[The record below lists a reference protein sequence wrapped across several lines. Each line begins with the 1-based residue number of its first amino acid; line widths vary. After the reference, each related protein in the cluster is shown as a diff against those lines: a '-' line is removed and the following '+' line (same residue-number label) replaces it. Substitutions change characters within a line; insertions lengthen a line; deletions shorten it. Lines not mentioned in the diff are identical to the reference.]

1 MLITFSLFLFFIV
14 SKVPI
19 AYSLFA
25 ASIYYMLAHH
35 VPLEMAVQRLAIGV
49 DSFPLIAVP
58 FFILAGAIMNTG
70 GITRK
75 IFSFADHLV
84 GHLTGGLGHANI
96 LASVIFSGMSGAAIA
111 DAGGL
116 GAIELN
122 AMKEAG
128 YDEDFSLAITGASS
142 IIGPIIP
149 PSIPAVIF
157 AVTGGVSTGKL
168 FAAGIL
174 PGLCMAVVMAV
185 MVYCACRKANYAKR
199 QRARFREI
207 YLSFRDSVL
216 ALLSPVIILGG
227 IITGIFTPTE
237 AAIIAVFYSI
247 AIGFYYRTLKWKDIP
262 PVLREALDITVSV
275 FFIVAAAS
283 LFGLVLTISQV
294 PQTLAASFIQLFP
307 NKYVALLML
316 NIFLLIVGCFME
328 PTAAIMILVPI
339 LLPVIT
345 ALKIDPIH
353 FGIIMILN
361 LMIGLLTPPVG
372 MVLYVLSSVS
382 DVPFERIAR
391 VSFPYVVAMTGLLLV
406 FTYVPGIVL
415 IVPNW
420 LFPK

>member
-1 MLITFSLFLFFIV
+1 MVTTFFIFLFAIFL
-14 SKVPI
+14 KVPI
-19 AYSLFA
+19 AYCLLIGSMYFMIA
-25 ASIYYMLAHH
+25 NG

-58 FFILAGAIMNTG
+58 FFILAGSIMNTG
-70 GITRK
+70 GITNK

-84 GHLTGGLGHANI
+84 GHMTGGLGHANI

-116 GAIELN
+116 GAIELK
-122 AMKEAG
+122 AMKDAG

-157 AVTGGVSTGKL
+157 AVTGGVSTGRL
-168 FAAGIL
+168 FAAGVL
-174 PGLCMAVVMAV
+174 PGLLMAGALAI
-185 MVYCACRKANYAKR
+185 MVHFACRKAKYKKKKR
-199 QRARFREI
+199 ATLREI
-207 YLSFRDSVL
+207 WL
-216 ALLSPVIILGG
+216 AFKDAFFALFSPVIILGG

-247 AIGFYYRTLKWKDIP
+247 AVGFYYKSLKWRDIP
-262 PVLREALDITVSV
+262 LMIKETLDITVAV

-294 PQTLAASFIQLFP
+294 PQQLAASFVQLFP
-307 NKYVALLML
+307 NKYVALLMI
-316 NIFLLIVGCFME
+316 NIFLLVVGCFME

-339 LLPVIT
+339 FLPIISV
-345 ALKIDPIH
+345 LHIDPIH

-382 DVPFERIAR
+382 KVPFERIAR
-391 VSFPYVVAMTGLLLV
+391 VSFPYVVVLTVLL
-406 FTYVPGIVL
+406 FIITYVPPIAL
-415 IVPNW
+415 TVPNW
-420 LFPK
+420 LFQK